1 MSCCDTHHAIRAQ
14 GEATAIDPVCGM
26 SVMIEGATHIAK
38 HDGATHYFCSARCK
52 DKFVSDP
59 EHYLSGAH
67 LKQVEDVP
75 EGTIYTC
82 PMHPEIRQVGPGSC
96 PICGMALEPETVSL
110 DDGPDPE
117 LVDMTRR
124 FWVSALFTLP
134 LFAYAMSDMVPGISF
149 DRLIEPARAQW
160 AQLVLATPVVL
171 WGGWP
176 FFVRAWQ
183 SLKTRNLN
191 MFTLIG
197 FGVAI
202 AFLFSLVA
210 TLLPD
215 VFPPAFR
222 DHSGRV
228 GVYYEA
234 AAVIT
239 TLVLLGQVLEL
250 RARGSTSSALRA
262 LLELAPP
269 TALKIFGS
277 GDEREVSLDQ
287 LASGDLLRVRPGDK
301 VPVDGE
307 VTEGASAIDESMI
320 SGEPL
325 PVSKKAGDQVIGG
338 TVNQTGGFVMR
349 AGAVGKDTMLSKIV
363 QMVAEAQRSRAPI
376 QRLADQVA
384 AWFVPSVVV
393 IAVVTF
399 IVWAIWGPFP
409 ALAYALVNAIAVLI
423 IACPCALGLA
433 TPMSIMT
440 GTGKGA
446 QHGILIRNAEALETL
461 EKIDTLVV
469 DKTGTLTMGKPDLV
483 SVTPQ
488 VGLDEAEFLS
498 AVAAVEAGSEH
509 PLAHAIVE
517 GAKARGVAFET
528 ASDLSSTTGEGVEA
542 RVGPRKVAIGNEKLM
557 RRLGIDDAEW
567 LASAEAG
574 RSQGQTV
581 MFVAIDGAPAGLIA
595 VADPI
600 KPTSGAAIR
609 ALHERGIEVVMLTGD
624 SRATAEAVARKL
636 GIDEVEA
643 NVSPEDKHRKVETLK
658 ASGKRVAMA
667 GDGINDAPALAAADV
682 GIAMGTGTDVAI
694 ESAGVTLVRGDLT
707 GVLQAIVLSRAT
719 MRNIRQNLVFAFGYN
734 ALGIPL
740 AAGVLFPAFGLLL
753 NPMIAAAAMSLSSV
767 SVIANALRLR
777 SLRLPMLTGKET

>member
-1 MSCCDTHHAIRAQ
+1 
-14 GEATAIDPVCGM
+14 
-26 SVMIEGATHIAK
+26 
-38 HDGATHYFCSARCK
+38 
-52 DKFVSDP
+52 
-59 EHYLSGAH
+59 
-67 LKQVEDVP
+67 
-75 EGTIYTC
+75 
-82 PMHPEIRQVGPGSC
+82 
-96 PICGMALEPETVSL
+96 
-110 DDGPDPE
+110 
-117 LVDMTRR
+117 
-124 FWVSALFTLP
+124 
-134 LFAYAMSDMVPGISF
+134 MSDMVPGISF

-160 AQLVLATPVVL
+160 AQLALATPVVL

-176 FFVRAWQ
+176 FFERAWQ
-183 SLKTRNLN
+183 SLRTRNLN

-215 VFPPAFR
+215 IFPPAFR

-250 RARGSTSSALRA
+250 KARGSTSSALRA

-376 QRLADQVA
+376 HRPADQVA

-433 TPMSIMT
+433 
-440 GTGKGA
+440 
-446 QHGILIRNAEALETL
+446 R
-461 EKIDTLVV
+461 
-469 DKTGTLTMGKPDLV
+469 
-483 SVTPQ
+483 
-488 VGLDEAEFLS
+488 
-498 AVAAVEAGSEH
+498 SEEH
-509 PLAHAIVE
+509 TSELQ
-517 GAKARGVAFET
+517 
-528 ASDLSSTTGEGVEA
+528 S
-542 RVGPRKVAIGNEKLM
+542 LM
-557 RRLGIDDAEW
+557 RISYAVFCLKKKKKENIPRL
-567 LASAEAG
+567 
-574 RSQGQTV
+574 
-581 MFVAIDGAPAGLIA
+581 
-595 VADPI
+595 
-600 KPTSGAAIR
+600 
-609 ALHERGIEVVMLTGD
+609 
-624 SRATAEAVARKL
+624 
-636 GIDEVEA
+636 
-643 NVSPEDKHRKVETLK
+643 NSPQLYH
-658 ASGKRVAMA
+658 
-667 GDGINDAPALAAADV
+667 I
-682 GIAMGTGTDVAI
+682 
-694 ESAGVTLVRGDLT
+694 
-707 GVLQAIVLSRAT
+707 
-719 MRNIRQNLVFAFGYN
+719 
-734 ALGIPL
+734 
-740 AAGVLFPAFGLLL
+740 
-753 NPMIAAAAMSLSSV
+753 
-767 SVIANALRLR
+767 
-777 SLRLPMLTGKET
+777 